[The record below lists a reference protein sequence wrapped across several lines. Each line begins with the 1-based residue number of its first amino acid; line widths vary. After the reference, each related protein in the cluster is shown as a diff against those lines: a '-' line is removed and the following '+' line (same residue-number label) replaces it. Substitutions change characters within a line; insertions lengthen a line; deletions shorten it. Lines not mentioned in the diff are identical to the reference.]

1 MGAKPPLDLELHHY
15 LYNHITMNDGS
26 YIALKLNLN
35 NAPIHPGLIWH
46 NYILLKSTFTIKT
59 IPKKNMPIIK

>member
-1 MGAKPPLDLELHHY
+1 MGVKPPLGLELHHY

-46 NYILLKSTFTIKT
+46 NYILL
-59 IPKKNMPIIK
+59 N